1 MMGEENQPIAQHQP
15 FAFAQS
21 HGLFRR
27 QPEVFASKR
36 SVGEQAVIADMP
48 RRRVTAVFRVV
59 KEGDGDRF
67 AI

>member
-1 MMGEENQPIAQHQP
+1 MGKEDQPITQRQP
-15 FAFAQS
+15 FPFAQP

-27 QPEVFASKR
+27 QPEVFAPKR